1 MVEAELPLVHA
12 ALRRTGVPLAL
23 PLLRWLSQSWLN
35 VLRWEDVCAATL
47 LPLLLGADYL
57 SYICFAAVS
66 HAAPALHE
74 RADSGDLLVY
84 MLQEPLA
91 EFGVADA
98 LPLMRQMRAAR
109 PRCIAAMRQARAG

>member
-1 MVEAELPLVHA
+1 MEAELPLVHA

-98 LPLMRQMRAAR
+98 LPLMQQMRRRWR
-109 PRCIAAMRQARAG
+109 PRCIAAMRQAMQE